1 MANWVVSVET
11 YGGLNPAVNNAGIA
25 GANAP
30 VGEVDLEE
38 RERVAGINLNGV
50 VYGRR
55 YQIPK
60 ILEAGASEGAIV
72 SMASIHAAVAIL
84 GNAAY
89 AAPKYGDIGLTKNAA
104 AEYSAWGLRVNAVGP
119 GYVET
124 PPLKVTPQYILN
136 GLESK
141 HPLGLGQPEE
151 VANLT
156 TFPLSDKA
164 SYMTGAYALVDGGYT
179 RV

>member
-1 MANWVVSVET
+1 M
-11 YGGLNPAVNNAGIA
+11 
-25 GANAP
+25 
-30 VGEVDLEE
+30 
-38 RERVAGINLNGV
+38 
-50 VYGRR
+50 
-55 YQIPK
+55 
-60 ILEAGASEGAIV
+60 
-72 SMASIHAAVAIL
+72 
-84 GNAAY
+84 
-89 AAPKYGDIGLTKNAA
+89 
-104 AEYSAWGLRVNAVGP
+104 RVNAVGP